1 MGNILNLVYD
11 KWDNDKPINNGK
23 FHFPN
28 NHFWNIEDYIRF
40 YINSF
45 SPIPNEQIQIT
56 QNKIIDVFENPELKY
71 YYFICHA
78 TINLDE
84 IVDSGLFFTDE
95 IINCLKN
102 CKNFN
107 VVLFSHHECDSENG
121 FIKINNLN
129 LNHNQIYIVNN
140 NYNLKNYVKK
150 YNSTI
155 NVCSTEYLP
164 IVVSLSLQIDIGTIF
179 NFKEKE
185 KFFMCFNRGPKV
197 HRLSLLVF
205 LKKNNLLEH
214 TNWSFIPIDGI
225 LYNQGFDNIFNE
237 QEILY
242 YKSEIEYFNN
252 LKLKISDYEIND
264 LEFNEKNEIKI
275 INPRY
280 IKALSP
286 PDIPHN
292 YENSYVNIVTES
304 QFLNSNVIHITEKSM
319 KPFFYYQFPMILSTQ
334 YHIKSLK
341 ERYDLDFFDDI
352 IDHSYDNEPNEK
364 IRFKMFTNEIKKLF
378 DNKDKIIEFYNN
390 NIIRFQSNKNKIIEI
405 GKSKSDYLFIKNL
418 L

>member
-1 MGNILNLVYD
+1 MGDILNLVYD
-11 KWDNDKPINNGK
+11 KWEGDTPIANGK
-23 FHFPN
+23 SQYPN
-28 NHFWNIEDYIRF
+28 RHFWDIEEYLQFYVNSFVEQNERFKIIRNRIEDVY
-40 YINSF
+40 N
-45 SPIPNEQIQIT
+45 
-56 QNKIIDVFENPELKY
+56 NPDKKF
-71 YYFICHA
+71 YYFIGHA
-78 TINLDE
+78 TIDLVE
-84 IVDSGLFFTDE
+84 IVESGLFFSDE

-102 CKNFN
+102 CKNFF
-107 VVLFSHHECDSENG
+107 VVLFSNHECESENG
-121 FIKINNLN
+121 FVKMNQLDVNQS
-129 LNHNQIYIVNN
+129 QIYIVNN
-140 NYNLKNYVKK
+140 NYKLKEYVDK
-150 YNSTI
+150 YKSKI

-164 IVVSLSLQIDIGTIF
+164 IVVSLSLQRDLGTE
-179 NFKEKE
+179 FKTNIKE
-185 KFFMCFNRGPKV
+185 KFFMCFNRGPKI
-197 HRLSLLVF
+197 HRLSLLVY
-205 LKKNNLLEH
+205 LKKNNLIDY
-214 TNWSFIPIDGI
+214 TNWSYIPIDGI
-225 LYNQGFDNIFNE
+225 SYNESYNQIFNDF
-237 QEILY
+237 
-242 YKSEIEYFNN
+242 EIEYYRDEINYFNN

-264 LEFNEKNEIKI
+264 LEFNDKNEIKI
-275 INPRY
+275 LNSRY

-286 PDIPHN
+286 PDMPHN

-304 QFLNSNVIHITEKSM
+304 QFLNSSVIHITEKSM

-378 DNKDKIIEFYNN
+378 DNKDKIIEFYNS